1 MTTVVTGTIAAG
13 AIAEGL
19 RERGVDARI
28 LDPAPPYTEALAALD
43 AQQAITSFVWAADPP
58 SGEPVDIAD
67 LPADEWVRLAQQPLR
82 DFFQWCQAVSG
93 LIGPS
98 TNRPARVITLVP
110 SMALAGSP
118 GLTAWTSAAEGQRSL
133 VKALARAWGS
143 RGITVNTIAVPA
155 AVLTGHD
162 ADGPAP
168 LDRPGLQPLSLPALP
183 TLRGEVA
190 GILAALLE
198 PAWAAVTGATL
209 AVDGGQWMPS

>member
-1 MTTVVTGTIAAG
+1 MTAVVTGTIAAG
-13 AIAEGL
+13 EIVDGL
-19 RERGVDARI
+19 RERGIDARV
-28 LDPAPPYTEALAALD
+28 LDPAPPYSDALAALD

-58 SGEPVDIAD
+58 GNEPTDIVD
-67 LPADEWVRLAQQPLR
+67 LPVEEWVRLGQQPLR

-93 LIGPS
+93 LVGPGNS
-98 TNRPARVITLVP
+98 RSARVIVLVP

-118 GLTAWTSAAEGQRSL
+118 GLVAWASAAEGQRSL
-133 VKALARAWGS
+133 TKALARAWGT

-155 AVLTGHD
+155 AVLTGHSSNE
-162 ADGPAP
+162 PAP

-183 TLRGEVA
+183 TLRNEVA
-190 GILAALLE
+190 GVLASLLE